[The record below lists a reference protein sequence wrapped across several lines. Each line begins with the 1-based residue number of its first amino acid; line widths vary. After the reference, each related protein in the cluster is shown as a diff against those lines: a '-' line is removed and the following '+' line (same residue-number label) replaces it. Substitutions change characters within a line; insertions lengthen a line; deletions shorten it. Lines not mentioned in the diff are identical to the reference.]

1 MSAEIQI
8 HKITRSNSEELQF
21 DLPTFDAITTALPTG
36 LYTTFRTYAVRT
48 KVLGFSAHLDR
59 LYLPAKM
66 QDIHVARSREQLR
79 EILTNLLRFFGAGT
93 EEARVRLIM
102 DTTSE
107 PGTFYVLLQQMQPLP
122 PGLYE
127 KGVRVEIS
135 RSSREKPA
143 LKQTA
148 FISQSAADRKRV
160 GEEVH
165 EILLTQKGRILEGM
179 TSNFFYVRDGVLF
192 TAGRGVLIG
201 VTRQTLLA
209 MAKWEDIPVRYKAL
223 HVNELPLIDEAF
235 ISSSS
240 RGVIPVVQVDAQ
252 PIRNREIGPIT
263 KRLMRLYDEDVIAI
277 AEEIL

>member
-1 MSAEIQI
+1 MSAEIQV
-8 HKITRSNSEELQF
+8 HKITRSTIEELEF

-59 LYLPAKM
+59 LYLPAKL
-66 QDIHVARSREQLR
+66 QEIHVARSREQLR
-79 EILTNLLRFFGAGT
+79 EILSSLLRFFGAGT
-93 EEARVRLIM
+93 EDARIRLIL
-102 DTTSE
+102 DTSAE
-107 PGTFYVLLQQMQPLP
+107 PGVLYVLLQQMQPLAP
-122 PGLYE
+122 ALYE
-127 KGVRVEIS
+127 KGIRVELS

-148 FISQSAADRKRV
+148 FISQSASDRKRV
-160 GEEVH
+160 GGETH

-201 VTRQTLLA
+201 ITRQTLLA
-209 MAKWEDIPVRYKAL
+209 MAKWEDIPIRYKAL

-235 ISSSS
+235 ITSSS

-252 PIRNREIGPIT
+252 QIKNGQIGQIT
-263 KRLMRLYDEDVIAI
+263 RRLMRLYDEDVVAI